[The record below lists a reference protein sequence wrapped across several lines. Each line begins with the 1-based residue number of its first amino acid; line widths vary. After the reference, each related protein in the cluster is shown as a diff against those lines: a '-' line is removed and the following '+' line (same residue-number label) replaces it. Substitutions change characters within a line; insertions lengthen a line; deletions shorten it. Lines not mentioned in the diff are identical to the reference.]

1 MQNKDILNGL
11 ELNGFE
17 VFCIDTIIIK
27 KEKTFLLEL
36 SKQTTNGYAYIRSTL
51 ADVETL
57 CRIGYSD
64 NRPYKCFNSGV
75 ILRPLKG

>member
-11 ELNGFE
+11 ELNGFKA
-17 VFCIDTIIIK
+17 FCIDQIVIK
-27 KEKTFLLEL
+27 KEKTFLIEL
-36 SKQTTNGYAYIRSTL
+36 SKQSANGYTYIRSTL

-64 NRPYKCFNSGV
+64 NKPYKCAISGV
-75 ILRPLKG
+75 ILKPL